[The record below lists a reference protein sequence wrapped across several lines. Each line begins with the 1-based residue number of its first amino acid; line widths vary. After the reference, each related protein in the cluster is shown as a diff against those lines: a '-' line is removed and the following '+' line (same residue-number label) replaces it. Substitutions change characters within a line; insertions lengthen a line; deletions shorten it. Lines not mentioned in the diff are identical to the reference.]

1 MSGRTIAF
9 IIVFVTM
16 LLAVSLEAPAH
27 SLSFSLSPEMAVK
40 KSSIATTKAQVGF
53 TAGIDYTYVFPN
65 DYFLDLRGGFRTFLP
80 SSGGSDWIQY
90 RGFTAWG
97 WALGGGYRFPEVR
110 LFSEIQAVPLVTL
123 RGYGN
128 FAKYRNTEIH
138 YFYPGFE
145 VEPAVE
151 AFNFAG
157 GRMCWQI
164 GIPVTWNFQR
174 DLDLFLTVGISL
186 RILFSFDS

>member
-1 MSGRTIAF
+1 
-9 IIVFVTM
+9 M
-16 LLAVSLEAPAH
+16 LLAVSFESSAH
-27 SLSFSLSPEMAVK
+27 SLAFSLTPEMAVK
-40 KSSIATTKAQVGF
+40 KSSISTTKAQAGI

-65 DYFLDLRGGFRTFLP
+65 DYFLDLRGGFRAFLP

-90 RGFTAWG
+90 RGLTAWG
-97 WALGGGYRFPEVR
+97 FAVGGGYRFPETV
-110 LFSEIQAVPLVTL
+110 LFGEIRAVPLLTL

-128 FAKYRNTEIH
+128 FAKYMNKEIH

-145 VEPAVE
+145 IEPAVE

-157 GRMCWQI
+157 GRMYWQI

-186 RILFSFDS
+186 RVLFSFDS